1 MWRFRIPVGLLSDQ
15 EEFNSEWMDEL
26 NYIQYEMEEI
36 KMSQANKRV
45 RDAFQETKVPFWR
58 VADVLGKSDRTFSR
72 MLRHELP
79 KEQQDE
85 IIDIIHVIAIDS
97 QENAETDVPESR
109 DEDKE
114 DVGSSPDKR
123 IPLDLSVYAFDNNG
137 VKSLAIVIGDNEFC
151 LYFPV
156 KLLRKLL
163 SRAEG

>member
-1 MWRFRIPVGLLSDQ
+1 MWRFRMPVGLLSDQ
-15 EEFNSEWMDEL
+15 EQFNSEWMDES
-26 NYIQYEMEEI
+26 NFIQSEMEEI
-36 KMSQANKRV
+36 NMSQANKRI

-79 KEQQDE
+79 EEQQDE
-85 IIDIIHVIAIDS
+85 IIDIIHVIAIGS
-97 QENAETDVPESR
+97 QENAETEVSESC
-109 DEDKE
+109 DEDI
-114 DVGSSPDKR
+114 VSSPDKR

-137 VKSLAIVIGDNEFC
+137 VKSLAIAIGDNEFC
-151 LYFPV
+151 FYFPV